1 MKKLITVFLT
11 AALLIAN
18 SAYAYEDVF
27 GLTVEQKEGKLIV
40 VAISDNSKTTL
51 KINDVIVE
59 VNGVG
64 VKTLDEYK
72 TFSNNKQSQYV
83 NLRVISNGEL
93 VIRSA
98 KNFIYE
104 EASSQATTSTNNAN
118 TKARIEKNNE
128 EAIIANSKVRC
139 EKIGFKADTA
149 DYTNCVF
156 KLYTYELDTKKPAIV
171 QQNNTVEVQAKV
183 IDEDAQRREKAL
195 LMMQYMNFNNK
206 PIQLQPYQM
215 QIRPSINTNCSTYGN
230 QTNCTSR

>member
-1 MKKLITVFLT
+1 MNKLITALIT
-11 AALLIAN
+11 AALLIAS

-64 VKTLDEYK
+64 VKTIDEYK

-104 EASSQATTSTNNAN
+104 ETSNQTASSANNVN
-118 TKARIEKNNE
+118 ARARVEKNNE
-128 EAIIANSKVRC
+128 
-139 EKIGFKADTA
+139 
-149 DYTNCVF
+149 
-156 KLYTYELDTKKPAIV
+156 
-171 QQNNTVEVQAKV
+171 
-183 IDEDAQRREKAL
+183 
-195 LMMQYMNFNNK
+195 
-206 PIQLQPYQM
+206 
-215 QIRPSINTNCSTYGN
+215 
-230 QTNCTSR
+230 